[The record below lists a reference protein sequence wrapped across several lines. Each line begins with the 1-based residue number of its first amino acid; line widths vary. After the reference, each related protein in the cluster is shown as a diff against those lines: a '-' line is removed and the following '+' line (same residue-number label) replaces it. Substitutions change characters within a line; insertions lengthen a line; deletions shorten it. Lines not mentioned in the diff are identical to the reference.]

1 MSAIYYNLFY
11 NEVTENDFNKFY
23 EACKT
28 LDWSKCK
35 DLNKEPRKPNRELGA
50 LLLDYIYKN
59 HNKVKFFSLE
69 CTNINDFFF
78 LNSVVLE
85 MLPRSTVKITNGNDF
100 PCSLHVEHF
109 KLSESSKIIKAIEY
123 NIGDNLRDK
132 IWSES
137 RPLRKAQAVL
147 IRQEYD
153 KFQDSGL
160 IENGF
165 NFVVYYSQNGEL
177 AIVIQNPYIEL
188 KIPPALPKED
198 YPAFCVKETF
208 NALQFD

>member
-1 MSAIYYNLFY
+1 M
-11 NEVTENDFNKFY
+11 
-23 EACKT
+23 
-28 LDWSKCK
+28 
-35 DLNKEPRKPNRELGA
+35 
-50 LLLDYIYKN
+50 LLDYIYKN